1 MTKLKKCD
9 ILIAFLIT
17 FKVAVVANLQ
27 RTTDSI
33 TEQRSY
39 NLPSINTFNK
49 HSRIEEN
56 STFNSSQQVFPKSR
70 RVFHSGVDVENAEF
84 PVDSD
89 ISFHD
94 NENPSHVTEPIHRK
108 ETGEST
114 HDVKNEFYE
123 NEEINITNNNGELS
137 NVEYE
142 ERSSGPILDKINT
155 AESGTALPIFL
166 TEPEDVYVIK
176 NRPGVLKC
184 KAAHALQVGNFE

>member
-17 FKVAVVANLQ
+17 FKIAVVANLQ
-27 RTTDSI
+27 RTTDLS
-33 TEQRSY
+33 TEQRNY
-39 NLPSINTFNK
+39 NLPSIDSLNK
-49 HSRIEEN
+49 HSRFEEN
-56 STFNSSQQVFPKSR
+56 STFNISQQVLSESK
-70 RVFHSGVDVENAEF
+70 RVFLSGGDVENVEF
-84 PVDSD
+84 PADSD

-94 NENPSHVTEPIHRK
+94 NGNPSHVIEPVYHK
-108 ETGEST
+108 ETVEST
-114 HDVKNEFYE
+114 NYVKNQFHV
-123 NEEINITNNNGELS
+123 NEDINMTNNNSELS

-166 TEPEDVYVIK
+166 TEPEDIFVIK

-184 KAAHALQVGNFE
+184 KAAHALQVSTYK